1 MLNDDLLIA
10 KGSLKKGQLEG
21 LVVLITGGG
30 GGIGFEA
37 CRSLLWLGAKVVI
50 AEIDKKKGLQSERA
64 LQQEFGADNVCYIF
78 TDVSNEG
85 SVKSLYKN
93 AVNRFG
99 KVDAI
104 INNATIAVT
113 GAVHKVGIEAWD
125 NSYKVNLRGPVLMTN
140 YFLPDMIKRKSGI
153 FVFVSSSGAAP
164 YLGAYEV
171 FKTSQVE
178 LCNTLSGELEKSG
191 VKVFA
196 IGPGMVKTETAEHA
210 IHQIASLYGKSV
222 DEFYKM
228 SEKMLLTV
236 EQAGAGFA
244 ASIALAEKYNALET
258 SSIQAL
264 VDIGIYIEEINIQE
278 EILLAIDQ
286 IAIINKMVVSIR
298 KTLEEQAAGWQERPV
313 FERQW
318 VLRDFKKYTGFVPEF
333 FLNNNRCFEVKLQ
346 QNKLTH
352 SDIKNLQLDKLHS
365 YYLHQLVLLRDYEKN
380 QNKLQEYTEAI
391 TSWINEIEEFNK
403 YIDANLK

>member
-1 MLNDDLLIA
+1 MLNDDLLIS
-10 KGSLKKGQLEG
+10 KGNLTKGQLMG
-21 LVVLITGGG
+21 AVVIVTGGG

-50 AEIDKKKGLQSERA
+50 AEIDKKKGLQAERL
-64 LQQEFGADNVCYIF
+64 LQQEFETEEVCYLY
-78 TDVSNEG
+78 TDVSNE
-85 SVKSLYKN
+85 SSIKSLYKN
-93 AVNRFG
+93 VIKRFG

-104 INNATIAVT
+104 INNATVAVT
-113 GAVHKVGIEAWD
+113 GAVNKVGIEAWD
-125 NSYKVNLRGPVLMTN
+125 NSYRVNLRGPVLLAT
-140 YFLPDMIKRKSGI
+140 YFLQDMINRKLGTLI
-153 FVFVSSSGAAP
+153 FVSSSGAAP

-178 LCNTLSGELEKSG
+178 LCNTLVGELEKSG
-191 VKVFA
+191 VNVFT
-196 IGPGMVKTETAEHA
+196 IGPGIVKTETTNAA
-210 IHQIASLYGKSV
+210 IHQIAHLYNKTV

-244 ASIALAEKYNALET
+244 AAVASAEKYNGMEI

-264 VDIGIYIEEINIQE
+264 IDVNINIEEINIQE
-278 EILLAIDQ
+278 EITLTLEQ
-286 IAIINKMVVSIR
+286 ISRIHKMVASIK
-298 KTLEEQAAGWQERPV
+298 KTLEEQSEGWQNRPV

-318 VLRDFKKYTGFVPEF
+318 VLRDFKKYTGFAPEYF
-333 FLNNNRCFEVKLQ
+333 TKNIKYFEIKLQ
-346 QNKLTH
+346 QNKLTNK
-352 SDIKNLQLDKLHS
+352 DIKNLQLDKLHS
-365 YYLHQLVLLRDYEKN
+365 YYLHQLVLLRGYEKN

-403 YIDANLK
+403 YLDTIYK

>member
-1 MLNDDLLIA
+1 MLNDDLLIS
-10 KGSLKKGQLEG
+10 KGNLTKGQLMG
-21 LVVLITGGG
+21 AVVIVTGGG

-50 AEIDKKKGLQSERA
+50 AEIDKKKGLQAERV
-64 LQQEFGADNVCYIF
+64 LQQEFETEEVCYLY
-78 TDVSNEG
+78 TDVSNE
-85 SVKSLYKN
+85 SSIKSLYKN
-93 AVNRFG
+93 VIKRFG

-104 INNATIAVT
+104 INNATVAVT
-113 GAVHKVGIEAWD
+113 GAVNKVGIEAWD
-125 NSYKVNLRGPVLMTN
+125 NSYRVNLRGPVLLAT
-140 YFLPDMIKRKSGI
+140 YFLQDMINRKLGTLI
-153 FVFVSSSGAAP
+153 FVSSSGAAP

-178 LCNTLSGELEKSG
+178 LCNTLVGELEKSG
-191 VKVFA
+191 VNVFT
-196 IGPGMVKTETAEHA
+196 IGPGIVKTETTNAA
-210 IHQIASLYGKSV
+210 IHQIAHLYNKTV

-244 ASIALAEKYNALET
+244 AAVASAEKYNGMEI

-264 VDIGIYIEEINIQE
+264 IDVNINIEEINIQE
-278 EILLAIDQ
+278 EITLTLEQ
-286 IAIINKMVVSIR
+286 ISRIHKMVASIK
-298 KTLEEQAAGWQERPV
+298 KTLEEQSEGWQNRPV

-318 VLRDFKKYTGFVPEF
+318 VLRDFKKYTGFAPEYF
-333 FLNNNRCFEVKLQ
+333 TKNIKYFEIKLQ
-346 QNKLTH
+346 QNKLTNK
-352 SDIKNLQLDKLHS
+352 DIKNLQLDKLHS
-365 YYLHQLVLLRDYEKN
+365 YYLHQLVLLRGYEKN

-403 YIDANLK
+403 YLDTIYK

>member
-1 MLNDDLLIA
+1 MLNDDLLIS
-10 KGSLKKGQLEG
+10 KGNLTKGQLMG
-21 LVVLITGGG
+21 AVVIVTGGG

-50 AEIDKKKGLQSERA
+50 AEIDKKKGLQAERV
-64 LQQEFGADNVCYIF
+64 LQQEFETEEVCYLY
-78 TDVSNEG
+78 TDVSNE
-85 SVKSLYKN
+85 SSIKSLYKN
-93 AVNRFG
+93 VIKRFG

-104 INNATIAVT
+104 INNATVAVT
-113 GAVHKVGIEAWD
+113 GAVNKVGIDAWD
-125 NSYKVNLRGPVLMTN
+125 NSYRVNLRGPVLLAT
-140 YFLPDMIKRKSGI
+140 YFLQGMIDRRSGTLI
-153 FVFVSSSGAAP
+153 FVSSSGAAP

-178 LCNTLSGELEKSG
+178 LCNTLVGELEKSG
-191 VKVFA
+191 VNVFT
-196 IGPGMVKTETAEHA
+196 IGPGIVKTETTNAA
-210 IHQIASLYGKSV
+210 IHQIAHLYNKTV

-244 ASIALAEKYNALET
+244 AAVASAEKYNGMEI

-264 VDIGIYIEEINIQE
+264 IDVNINIEEINIQE
-278 EILLAIDQ
+278 EITLTLEQ
-286 IAIINKMVVSIR
+286 ISRIHKMFASIK
-298 KTLEEQAAGWQERPV
+298 KTLEEQSAGWQNRPV

-318 VLRDFKKYTGFVPEF
+318 VLRDFKKYTGFAPEYF
-333 FLNNNRCFEVKLQ
+333 TKNFKYFEVKLQ
-346 QNKLTH
+346 QNKLTNK
-352 SDIKNLQLDKLHS
+352 DIKNLQLDKLHS
-365 YYLHQLVLLRDYEKN
+365 YYLHQLVLLRGYEKN

-403 YIDANLK
+403 YLETTCK